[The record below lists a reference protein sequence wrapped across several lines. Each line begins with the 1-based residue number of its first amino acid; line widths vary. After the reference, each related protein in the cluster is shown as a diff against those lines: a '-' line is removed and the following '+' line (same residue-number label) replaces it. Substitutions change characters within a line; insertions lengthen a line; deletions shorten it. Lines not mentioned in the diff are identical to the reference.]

1 VSHDLVDEIRLMV
14 FPTALGNGATLF
26 AGLERAGGF
35 SIRDLQRFGA
45 TALIILDRNG
55 SIPSSTAA
63 T

>member
-1 VSHDLVDEIRLMV
+1 
-14 FPTALGNGATLF
+14 LGNGATLF

-55 SIPSSTAA
+55 PIPSSTAA